1 MERIKRFEDHIRK
14 YANVGIN
21 LTSLALGCSVK
32 VDLYNVL
39 YPALSMA
46 KKDLA
51 GLNLDIAPRED
62 VAVLSGREAV
72 VSRMIS
78 GVDDVN
84 IDVDAVDRFEP
95 DAVVVLAQV
104 YQGRAGNSK
113 EFADAILRLYR
124 RLGSARRR
132 VLIGKGHSIVTTK
145 PGTDMFVVDMVKTN
159 RKDGEG
165 YVLANN
171 DTIQVIDPTDDI
183 ASYAQA
189 SVAISNAL
197 NDLFVKGVHEKLT
210 IHPVYDAPMG
220 YVEELGRNISKFADS
235 IGAKLVSEPQPNL
248 GYLLI
253 GATVTGETDKEPP
266 LFYDKIDEGFEIMVT
281 GPLGQLSVIGTFVT
295 IHIDQDLMRNFE
307 EEVMSV
313 EELEELKNETMK
325 TMMIPN
331 IDVAKVID
339 NHLPSSGEEFD
350 PLKHV
355 AATVDISGPGIFV
368 FKELAEQAGVNMKL
382 DSVPLI
388 NEKVARFA
396 AENFIMADATAGT
409 NGSLAIIAHHRV
421 IEEIMAELSGISRLR
436 PAVIGRVAGRG
447 SGELIVPSNVMFLVA
462 DKALASKLSTPVLT
476 IERQRR
482 AVMRIRGEVQG
493 VGLRPSI
500 KRKAMMLG
508 LTGFARNEPDG
519 TVTVVVEGDAFRIE
533 ELINWLKRGRVGRIT
548 GIDVEWSEHRGEFK
562 AFTYS

>member
-14 YANVGIN
+14 YANAGIN

-39 YPALSMA
+39 YPPALSMA
-46 KKDLA
+46 KKDMA

-72 VSRMIS
+72 VSRLMS
-78 GVDDVN
+78 GGVDDVN
-84 IDVDAVDRFEP
+84 IDADAVERFEP

-104 YQGRAGNSK
+104 YQGRAGNPK

-124 RLGSARRR
+124 RLGSTRRR
-132 VLIGKGHSIVTTK
+132 VLIGKGGHSIVTTK
-145 PGTDMFVVDMVKTN
+145 PGTDMFVVDMIKTN
-159 RKDGEG
+159 RKDGGEGG

-171 DTIQVIDPTDDI
+171 DTIQVIDPPTDDI

-235 IGAKLVSEPQPNL
+235 IGAKLVNEPQPNL

-253 GATVTGETDKEPP
+253 GATVTGGETDKEPP
-266 LFYDKIDEGFEIMVT
+266 LFYDKIDEGFEVLVT
-281 GPLGQLSVIGTFVT
+281 GPPLGQLSVIGTFVT

-313 EELEELKNETMK
+313 DELEELKNETMK
-325 TMMIPN
+325 AMMIPN

-339 NHLPSSGEEFD
+339 NHLPMSG
-350 PLKHV
+350 
-355 AATVDISGPGIFV
+355 GGIRPT
-368 FKELAEQAGVNMKL
+368 QARGGHRGYKR
-382 DSVPLI
+382 
-388 NEKVARFA
+388 ARH
-396 AENFIMADATAGT
+396 IC
-409 NGSLAIIAHHRV
+409 
-421 IEEIMAELSGISRLR
+421 
-436 PAVIGRVAGRG
+436 
-447 SGELIVPSNVMFLVA
+447 
-462 DKALASKLSTPVLT
+462 
-476 IERQRR
+476 
-482 AVMRIRGEVQG
+482 VQG
-493 VGLRPSI
+493 TGGASG
-500 KRKAMMLG
+500 RKHKAG
-508 LTGFARNEPDG
+508 QSSPPD
-519 TVTVVVEGDAFRIE
+519 
-533 ELINWLKRGRVGRIT
+533 K
-548 GIDVEWSEHRGEFK
+548 
-562 AFTYS
+562 